1 MFRPVSNKVDFPKME
16 EDILKFWEEN
26 DICDKSIEQRP
37 LIVMENVEEGGF
49 FGRMWDFVMMKF
61 HQWFGSWFS

>member
-1 MFRPVSNKVDFPKME
+1 SETPSRAAAS
-16 EDILKFWEEN
+16 L
-26 DICDKSIEQRP
+26 RY
-37 LIVMENVEEGGF
+37 VEEGGF

>member
-1 MFRPVSNKVDFPKME
+1 TDVYKR
-16 EDILKFWEEN
+16 
-26 DICDKSIEQRP
+26 Q
-37 LIVMENVEEGGF
+37 GGF

>member
-1 MFRPVSNKVDFPKME
+1 
-16 EDILKFWEEN
+16 
-26 DICDKSIEQRP
+26 
-37 LIVMENVEEGGF
+37 F

>member
-1 MFRPVSNKVDFPKME
+1 MKDTIINL
-16 EDILKFWEEN
+16 LKETSRTG
-26 DICDKSIEQRP
+26 IIE
-37 LIVMENVEEGGF
+37 LIDAMEEGGF